1 MDDTTR
7 ARIRHLYFVEQRPL
21 RKIGQELALAPH
33 AVRAALVLPGGRRDE
48 CVPGPV
54 ADALGADPPA
64 RARLRAL
71 ERRR

>member
-21 RKIGQELALAPH
+21 RKIGQELAVAPH
-33 AVRAALVLPGGRRDE
+33 AVRAALVLPGGRHDE
-48 CVPGPV
+48 RVPGPSTDSLA
-54 ADALGADPPA
+54 ADAPV

-71 ERRR
+71 EGRR

>member
-33 AVRAALVLPGGRRDE
+33 AVRAALVLPGGRHDE
-48 CVPGPV
+48 RVPGPV
-54 ADALGADPPA
+54 ADAVAADA
-64 RARLRAL
+64 LAHVRLRAL
-71 ERRR
+71 EGRR

>member
-7 ARIRHLYFVEQRPL
+7 ARIRHLYFVDQLPL
-21 RKIGQELALAPH
+21 RTIGRELALAPQ

-48 CVPGPV
+48 RVPGPV
-54 ADALGADPPA
+54 ADALSADAPA

-71 ERRR
+71 EGRR